1 MTDQIITPDAEQ
13 ESRWG
18 KFTIGK
24 ALAAAAVTTWLV
36 FWIWAFAIASPS
48 NPNELNTI
56 SYGANSEAVCAAANA
71 QINAMPSPRTS
82 KTPQD
87 RADQMQVSNKIVE
100 GMITELHAEADQL
113 TDADDVELVSKWLE
127 DYDAYL
133 ADRQR
138 YAEKLSTADGTESA
152 IDLAFTLTQRVSG
165 GVYTTR
171 IDTFARANKMPSCQ
185 VPGDV

>member
-1 MTDQIITPDAEQ
+1 MTEYITDPNAEQ
-13 ESRWG
+13 TSRWG

-24 ALAAAAVTTWLV
+24 ALAATAVVTWFA

-56 SYGANSEAVCAAANA
+56 SYGARSEVACAAANA
-71 QINAMPSPRTS
+71 QIDAMPSPRTA
-82 KTPQD
+82 KTPQA
-87 RADQMQVSNKIVE
+87 RADQMQISNRVVE
-100 GMITELHAEADQL
+100 GMLTELHAEADL
-113 TDADDVELVSKWLE
+113 ITDPSDIELVSKWLE

-133 ADRQR
+133 ADRWR
-138 YAEKLSTADGTESA
+138 YVEKLSTADGTESA

-171 IDTFARANKMPSCQ
+171 IDTFARANEMPSCQ